1 MFYMY
6 VMSTTSYT
14 LKDIALLLSPAG
26 DTETVEKLAR
36 QVRHWT
42 NLDLLHPLGKK
53 HTGTGVSRRYDH
65 HQVLKALILSELS
78 RYRVPVTVLDDA
90 FANLMD
96 EFASSSDW
104 SEAIK
109 GERPVYLMFGFSD
122 EAVVMQVFTEASQHP
137 LLAPK
142 SPDAH
147 LGADI
152 VSAITINLSALFKRL
167 RR

>member
-1 MFYMY
+1 MNAP
-6 VMSTTSYT
+6 SYT

-26 DTETVEKLAR
+26 DAETVEKLAR

-42 NLDLLHPLGKK
+42 NLDLLQPLGKK
-53 HTGTGVSRRYDH
+53 HTGTGISRRYDH

-78 RYRVPVTVLDDA
+78 RYRVPVTVLDEA
-90 FANLMD
+90 FATMMD
-96 EFASSSDW
+96 HFATTPDW
-104 SEAIK
+104 SEATT
-109 GERPVYLMFGFSD
+109 GERPVFLMFGFSD
-122 EAVVMQVFTEASQHP
+122 DFVTMQLFTEATRHP

-142 SPDAH
+142 SP
-147 LGADI
+147 GAFGSSEI